1 MTTMLTTVTTNKS
14 ENMKG
19 ALYLP
24 KPKETKEMKWF
35 DDTQLLRKPK
45 IA

>member
-1 MTTMLTTVTTNKS
+1 MTTTLTTATANKS

-19 ALYLP
+19 AMYLP

-35 DDTQLLRKPK
+35 DATQLLRKPR